1 MVMQEIARD
10 EDPRQTHDDDSRPSL
25 GALHPG
31 TPSTR
36 FGLRSLHA
44 IARRI
49 LRLQGGPLIRMRSV
63 PGRTPDCPDWED
75 GRARDVAAWDAGPCF
90 ARFPASR
97 PAADA
102 HRVAYAGQLSPS
114 SGVADFLLCAAAW
127 AERNPGRR
135 LELCWIG
142 EGSLRGVLM
151 AQPLPANLVQEFT
164 GALAPA
170 DVAERFGRS
179 GLLVLPN
186 LSRSWPPFLAEA
198 MTAGLVV
205 LGSSRNPA
213 VRSMVVPGQTGW
225 LFDPFSAKGMLDVL
239 DTALT
244 ATPVQLDAMRAAAR
258 VRVGALPPRAPA
270 QRPMPG
276 GQRTPNGQQALDGQ
290 HATDVTTAPA

>member
-1 MVMQEIARD
+1 MVTQATTRD
-10 EDPRQTHDDDSRPSL
+10 EDPRQAHDADPCPSL
-25 GALHPG
+25 GAFHPG
-31 TPSTR
+31 TPNTR

-44 IARRI
+44 IARR
-49 LRLQGGPLIRMRSV
+49 LLHLQGGPLIRIRSV
-63 PGRTPDCPDWED
+63 PARMQDCED
-75 GRARDVAAWDAGPCF
+75 GRAEDGAAWDAGSCF
-90 ARFPASR
+90 ARLPASR

-170 DVAERFGRS
+170 EVAERFGRS

-186 LSRSWPPFLAEA
+186 LSRGWPPFLAEA

-205 LGSSRNPA
+205 LGSSRNPG
-213 VRSMVVPGQTGW
+213 VRSLVVPGQTGW
-225 LFDPFSAKGMLDVL
+225 LFDPFSATETLDVL
-239 DTALT
+239 DAALT
-244 ATPVQLDAMRAAAR
+244 ATPVQLDAMRAVAR
-258 VRVGALPPRAPA
+258 ARVGALPPRAPA
-270 QRPMPG
+270 QKPPPG
-276 GQRTPNGQQALDGQ
+276 GRQAPDGRQ
-290 HATDVTTAPA
+290 AIDVTTASA